1 LDSTIQVSQK
11 EVEQNKVSS
20 KMVHTFI
27 QTVKSI
33 TTLSNQNSQVGE
45 QVNHIA
51 KELEKNSLEAQ
62 EKLKQFKTF

>member
-1 LDSTIQVSQK
+1 MDSTIQVSQK